1 MTNLN
6 YRRGR
11 RKEYRIV
18 KQLREEGYD
27 IVQRSAGS
35 HSPIDVWAIDI
46 VNKII
51 LLVQVKPDSISKTKE
66 KRLKEDNKQLDGEYL
81 VRYVVR

>member
-18 KQLREEGYD
+18 KQLKQDGYD
-27 IVQRSAGS
+27 IAQRSAGS
-35 HSPIDVWAIDI
+35 HSPVDVWAIDTT
-46 VNKII
+46 NKRIM
-51 LLVQVKPDSISKTKE
+51 LVQVKPDSISKTKE
-66 KRLKEDNKQLDGEYL
+66 NRLHQDNKQLNGMYIVEY
-81 VRYVVR
+81 VIK